1 MSEHWSNLKPDPVEC
16 ACGCGVISA
25 QRVRAWKDG
34 LNHGRKCACRRCTG
48 GKQSA
53 KARRRE
59 NRVAK
64 ATGGRREPLS
74 GNLSGID
81 GRSGLW
87 VWEETA
93 QLSLVQG
100 LRRWWTSKQV
110 TAKTARLMN
119 RHGVARAFI
128 ASWDGRPQL
137 VVIPFEDWAGQVL
150 DESESAPFDP
160 GEAV

>member
-1 MSEHWSNLKPDPVEC
+1 MPDVANFALKPDPAEC
-16 ACGCGVISA
+16 SCGCGLIG
-25 QRVRAWKDG
+25 QPRVKVWKDG
-34 LNHGRKCACRRCTG
+34 TSHVRLCKCRRCTG
-48 GKQSA
+48 GRQSA

-59 NRVAK
+59 NKVAK
-64 ATGGRREPLS
+64 ATGGTREPMS

-93 QLSLVQG
+93 QVDIVRG
-100 LRRWWTSKQV
+100 LRAWWSGKGVQSKV
-110 TAKTARLMN
+110 ARLMN

-137 VVIPFEDWAGQVL
+137 VVVPFDDWAGQVL
-150 DESESAPFDP
+150 DESGSAPFD
-160 GEAV
+160 GEAG